1 MASFEEAAVVER
13 ATGVVRVEP
22 EQEAAL
28 GGSSSSRASDQQHE
42 RGRECNGG
50 GDNSSP
56 RWTRSHSPL
65 RQLLSSSASSRP
77 GSPKTGNDGLGN
89 GIGGGGGGGSAGGM
103 QPISSLDFAHEEA
116 LGVLAGAAANAK
128 PCDIP
133 PSDDIERAAQH
144 EQRPQQP
151 QQQQRVFVKN
161 VLRPVSYDECHIPS
175 EDGQDDGGHDD
186 NVNAGNV
193 PRPLLATVVSS
204 DPVPSVR
211 QPS

>member
-50 GDNSSP
+50 GDNSSQ
-56 RWTRSHSPL
+56 RWTRSNSPL
-65 RQLLSSSASSRP
+65 RQLLSSASSSRP
-77 GSPKTGNDGLGN
+77 GSPKTVNDGLEN
-89 GIGGGGGGGSAGGM
+89 GIGGGGGGGGGGGSAGGM
-103 QPISSLDFAHEEA
+103 QPISSLDSAHEEA
-116 LGVLAGAAANAK
+116 LGVLAGAAAKTK

-133 PSDDIERAAQH
+133 PSDDIGRAAQH

-175 EDGQDDGGHDD
+175 EDGQDDGDD
-186 NVNAGNV
+186 DGNVNPGDV
-193 PRPLLATVVSS
+193 SRPLPATVVSS
-204 DPVPSVR
+204 DPVP
-211 QPS
+211 

>member
-13 ATGVVRVEP
+13 ATGVVRVKP

-28 GGSSSSRASDQQHE
+28 GGSSSSRASDEHHE

-50 GDNSSP
+50 GDNSSQ

-65 RQLLSSSASSRP
+65 RQLLSSASSSRP

-103 QPISSLDFAHEEA
+103 QPISSLESAHDEA

-144 EQRPQQP
+144 EQRSQEP

-175 EDGQDDGGHDD
+175 EDGQDDGGDD
-186 NVNAGNV
+186 GNVNPGNV
-193 PRPLLATVVSS
+193 SRPLPATVISS